1 MSRTTTCILVCA
13 LAACVPRGLAAQRG
27 RAELNEGNRLYEE
40 GRFEEAHE
48 KYLEALRDAPESP
61 LARFNDG
68 NALYQTQ
75 EYRRALEAYR
85 QAIEVGNPSGTPPGN
100 SSGDPSLAGPAW
112 YNLGNALYREGQF
125 QESLDAFKQAL
136 RIDPGEDDYKHNLER
151 ALEQLE
157 QQPDDGDSQDQEG
170 DPDPQ
175 ERDDQEQDQGDQ
187 EQEQDDQNQ
196 DQGPPP
202 ESDEEDESQDGE
214 PQPAPGEMT
223 REEAERLLQAVQE
236 DPDDVNRRQAPL
248 RGRRPRKPW

>member
-1 MSRTTTCILVCA
+1 MSRTTICILACA

-68 NALYQTQ
+68 NALYQTE

-85 QAIEVGNPSGTPPGN
+85 QAIEVGNASGTPSGN
-100 SSGDPSLAGPAW
+100 PSLAGPAW

-157 QQPDDGDSQDQEG
+157 QQEQQTGDGDSQDQEG
-170 DPDPQ
+170 DPDQQ
-175 ERDDQEQDQGDQ
+175 ERDDPEQDQGDQ
-187 EQEQDDQNQ
+187 EQEQGDQN
-196 DQGPPP
+196 QGPPP
-202 ESDEEDESQDGE
+202 ESGEEDEPQGGE
-214 PQPAPGEMT
+214 PQPAPGGMT

-236 DPDDVNRRQAPL
+236 DPEDVNRRQAPL